1 MFVTQDQ
8 WSLGRK
14 STLHRCHFWI
24 SVGEQIQNLSRGT
37 STDFNKSSDHW
48 SIRLLWHRQS
58 GYCNTRRIVKSCL
71 TLSKWR
77 KIDFSV
83 MLYLCGTTTSK
94 TDARPPMDLYSHP
107 SRTPHPQYVVYTWN
121 EYSRV
126 KRVLNC
132 ENSWNLAFSQRPA
145 CGRIVY
151 RVCGYMA
158 EMKQESSRRPSHVG
172 LLEELQ
178 NYINQYEAHEGIQ
191 MEPGKIVKNAA
202 KRSLAKLMMNS
213 FWGKFGE

>member
-1 MFVTQDQ
+1 MTWPVPKPLCYTRWVSPRWKCGNVFGMTSPNTTRDWYSFLHLGNCRAPRAASCILRWKDRRYMFVPQDQ
-8 WSLGRK
+8 WSLRRK

-37 STDFNKSSDHW
+37 PTDFKKSSDRW

-58 GYCNTRRIVKSCL
+58 GYCTTRRIVQSCL
-71 TLSKWR
+71 TPSKWR

-121 EYSRV
+121 
-126 KRVLNC
+126 
-132 ENSWNLAFSQRPA
+132 Q
-145 CGRIVY
+145 
-151 RVCGYMA
+151 
-158 EMKQESSRRPSHVG
+158 
-172 LLEELQ
+172 
-178 NYINQYEAHEGIQ
+178 
-191 MEPGKIVKNAA
+191 
-202 KRSLAKLMMNS
+202 
-213 FWGKFGE
+213 